1 MRVITG
7 KARGSS
13 LKLPLAADIRP
24 TTDKVKEAVF
34 STIQFLLE
42 GRSFLDLFSG
52 SGQMG
57 IEALSRGA
65 KSAVFVEKN
74 IKSVNVIRENLKH
87 TKLEMYSTVENLDV
101 QTFLLRN
108 THKFDIIYMDP
119 PYYSGKLIFDTLAKS
134 IQTAIKNNL
143 ISEKEYEDYSRYIT
157 RFEAAKIISQ
167 YIKLD
172 DVSKNRNIFKDLS
185 NDEKDIILK
194 LVKLKVI
201 SGYSDNTFRSDNL
214 LTRAEACKIIIN
226 AYNEKQELMKTRKGE
241 LVSSHT
247 NIKDA
252 DNANIDNTY
261 QIKNNRIYIY
271 DLGRYAKLNGQTLN
285 QEYIKDR
292 IVINLLKNLVSEES
306 YVELKFVPDKYIIN
320 NLNICYGNTK
330 NEVQNGNYIFE
341 IRFYE
346 NSYYNVAVSKDNEE
360 FMSDACIKIKTGKM
374 WNKKFECETDISCSE
389 KNLFKLK
396 QAVGII
402 IDKEIEDEFI
412 KYFIEKRIEAS
423 KIPNSDEPKI
433 SEVKKI
439 GEYTINTFCI
449 NNNDLE
455 FYIKKF

>member
-1 MRVITG
+1 MDMKIKRKI
-7 KARGSS
+7 K
-13 LKLPLAADIRP
+13 
-24 TTDKVKEAVF
+24 
-34 STIQFLLE
+34 ST
-42 GRSFLDLFSG
+42 
-52 SGQMG
+52 
-57 IEALSRGA
+57 
-65 KSAVFVEKN
+65 KN
-74 IKSVNVIRENLKH
+74 IKILFLTGFILLISSGVFANNLVLTDIEDHWASEDIKLLINESIVHGYEDGTFKPNNNVSVSEFLKIIIEMADY
-87 TKLEMYSTVENLDV
+87 KLETQGERWPNWY
-101 QTFLLRN
+101 
-108 THKFDIIYMDP
+108 
-119 PYYSGKLIFDTLAKS
+119 